1 MKTRAAYTLIEVLV
15 ATALLALILAG
26 AAAMAL
32 VVVSQQE
39 AGVRITRAINYQE
52 QAARLYR
59 LGLSADEIDAVLP
72 EEPDVSAPSF
82 SSETVAVPGVG
93 NMEKATCTITYS
105 PNPDSGTWSAGAW
118 TGGDASVERTRAVIV
133 YRPSTL

>member
-39 AGVRITRAINYQE
+39 AGVRITRVINYQE
-52 QAARLYR
+52 QAVRLYQ
-59 LGLSADEIDAVLP
+59 LGLSTDEIDAVLP
-72 EEPDVSAPSF
+72 AEPGVSLSF
-82 SSETVAVPGVG
+82 SAETVAVTGIG
-93 NMEKATCTITYS
+93 NMGKATCTMTYS
-105 PNPDSGTWSAGAW
+105 PNPDSGTWSAGTW
-118 TGGDASVERTRAVIV
+118 TGGDASVERTRTVIA
-133 YRPSTL
+133 YRPTTL